1 MWRCQETLLAV
12 IIVVTGCRFFLGD
25 GGVLGGDVYAGE
37 IRFIVDTPSAD
48 GLPPPAVDCHSCGL
62 LLTIRRF

>member
-1 MWRCQETLLAV
+1 MWHCQETPLAV
-12 IIVVTGCRFFLGD
+12 IIVVMGCRFLLGD

-48 GLPPPAVDCHSCGL
+48 SLPPL
-62 LLTIRRF
+62 